1 MATTQAFCLR
11 RNNHPIDMI
20 EDFEKMFKNEDLV
33 DVSLSCEDGT
43 IRAHKVIL
51 SACSSYFRQIL
62 SKFTSPYQYPVL
74 IIKDMCFADLKAIIE
89 FIYRG
94 EVTVPQ
100 EQLSSV
106 LKSAEALK
114 VKGLADVNNQ
124 KCGIA
129 SKLASAVETDEST
142 GGGVHS
148 NGRKRK
154 RKRRKGTDNRDKSQ
168 SANGPNL
175 NSSGQSE
182 RDRAGAV
189 SDEELNKQLLCSS
202 EASEYSDEEDE
213 LNVSAHHSHTS
224 QHPTLHSHLHAPT
237 HHQTNSA
244 ISVISSEGDIE
255 PSRLL
260 EQTMIT
266 GDVILSC
273 PHPFANCSNADCSS
287 FLTQQAQNIG
297 GLQSMNPV
305 GSQGK
310 NQV

>member
-1 MATTQAFCLR
+1 
-11 RNNHPIDMI
+11 MI

-100 EQLSSV
+100 EQLTSV

-124 KCGIA
+124 KCGIGHKFSSVA
-129 SKLASAVETDEST
+129 DANDPTGVGSSNSSA
-142 GGGVHS
+142 
-148 NGRKRK
+148 RK
-154 RKRRKGTDNRDKSQ
+154 RKRRRRKDQENREKS
-168 SANGPNL
+168 STGGALNS
-175 NSSGQSE
+175 NSSGRSGA
-182 RDRAGAV
+182 DRSGQV
-189 SDEELNKQLLCSS
+189 SDEELNKQLLASTD
-202 EASEYSDEEDE
+202 ASEYSEEEDE
-213 LNVSAHHSHTS
+213 LSTSHNLHPSQHTS
-224 QHPTLHSHLHAPT
+224 HHQHLQLAPA

-266 GDVILSC
+266 GDVRLQLAFHDDREIY
-273 PHPFANCSNADCSS
+273 HPCN
-287 FLTQQAQNIG
+287 L
-297 GLQSMNPV
+297 
-305 GSQGK
+305 
-310 NQV
+310 